1 MPFQLLDLILIGIM
15 LVSGLL
21 ALMRGFTREV
31 LTLIAW
37 GGAAIAAYFAIQ
49 QQPLLDLV
57 QPYIDK
63 PMIAQGRRRRCGVHH
78 RAHRHLARSASRFRT
93 RLSTAPLVPS
103 TARWASSTAW
113 RAASSSSSSP
123 ICSMAGCSTEDKQE
137 DWVRNAMS
145 LPAIKYAGGVLLDFM
160 PADIADTL
168 KNTAL
173 IGNPEKAPVA
183 AADPAREPG
192 YQSNDTQGLDN
203 LIEGTGNGTAE
214 QGTGTQP
221 AADLRSGQP
230 DNDRRSRPRS
240 RPAA

>member
-1 MPFQLLDLILIGIM
+1 MPFQWLDIILISIM

-31 LTLIAW
+31 LTLLAW
-37 GGAAIAAYFAIQ
+37 GGAALAAYYAIQ

-63 PMIAQGRRRRCGVHH
+63 PMIARVAVGATVFLVVLIIISLVSVRISDAVVDSSVGAFDRTLGFIYG
-78 RAHRHLARSASRFRT
+78 LARGFILVVIAYLFYGW
-93 RLSTAPLVPS
+93 LVP
-103 TARWASSTAW
+103 
-113 RAASSSSSSP
+113 
-123 ICSMAGCSTEDKQE
+123 EDRQE

-145 LPAIKYAGGVLLDFM
+145 VPAIRYTAGVMLDYM

-173 IGNPEKAPVA
+173 ISNPERAPAA
-183 AADPAREPG
+183 AADPTKEPG

-203 LIEGTGNGTAE
+203 LIEGNGAAKQQPTFGQGND
-214 QGTGTQP
+214 Q
-221 AADLRSGQP
+221 
-230 DNDRRSRPRS
+230 
-240 RPAA
+240 